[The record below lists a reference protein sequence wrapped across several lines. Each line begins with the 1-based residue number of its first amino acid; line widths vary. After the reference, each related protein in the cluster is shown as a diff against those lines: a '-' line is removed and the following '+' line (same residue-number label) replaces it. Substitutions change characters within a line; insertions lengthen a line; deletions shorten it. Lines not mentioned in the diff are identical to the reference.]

1 LVTGL
6 ATVDGNSQVANGE
19 NIERRTRLNPYGS
32 DGNYTKLHAYKTIS
46 ALHQLER
53 DHAKTS
59 RILRTHHL
67 RSIDYWG
74 EVRKACWPVKT
85 FHRKLFYLLP
95 L

>member
-1 LVTGL
+1 MVTVGL
-6 ATVDGNSQVANGE
+6 PTA
-19 NIERRTRLNPYGS
+19 RTQREDTAQPYGPDRNHTAS
-32 DGNYTKLHAYKTIS
+32 HANKTIS

-59 RILRTHHL
+59 GILRTHHQP
-67 RSIDYWG
+67 SIDYWG